1 MKKSMTTLKDIAL
14 RADVSIATVSYVL
27 NGTGSVSAE
36 VAERILDAVDEL
48 GYRPNRS
55 ARALRTGKSRTLG
68 LVLPDLTNPFFPE
81 LAQAVERA
89 ARLQNYA
96 VILIDS
102 HDEIEVESE
111 GFELLADYGVDGAIW
126 CPISAEIPATPS
138 FPTIVVDRPIEG
150 FDCVVSDLMHGGRL
164 IANHAIKLGHHRIGL
179 LSGPKHLVSARL
191 RRQGFLEAAQGL
203 LDIVWEVE
211 APFSRSLNEQA
222 RAALRENDVSLIV
235 AANDMIAIGA
245 LTFLRTIGKRVP
257 EDISLVG
264 FDNIP
269 WAELVTPQLSTV
281 KQPIAQ
287 LGVEA
292 VSLFRHRLLE
302 PDLPLQQSVLE
313 VELIKRGSAQMVGGN
328 A

>member
-1 MKKSMTTLKDIAL
+1 MTTLKDIAL

-55 ARALRTGKSRTLG
+55 ARALRTGKSRTIG

-89 ARLQNYA
+89 ARMENYA

-102 HDEIEVESE
+102 YEEIAVERE
-111 GFELLADYGVDGAIW
+111 GFSLLTDCGVDGAIW
-126 CPISAEIPATPS
+126 CPVGIASQSTSS
-138 FPTIVVDRPIEG
+138 FPTVVVDRPVEG
-150 FDCVVSDLMHGGRL
+150 FDCVYSDLKKGGGL
-164 IANHAIKLGHHRIGL
+164 IAEYAVKLGHRRVGL
-179 LSGPKHLVSARL
+179 LSGPNQLGSARL
-191 RRQGFLEAAQGL
+191 RREGFLEAAHGQ
-203 LDIVWEVE
+203 LDVVWEVE
-211 APFSRSLNEQA
+211 VPFSKILTGSAIEALQA
-222 RAALRENDVSLIV
+222 DNVSLIV
-235 AANDMIAIGA
+235 AANDTIAIGA
-245 LTFLRTIGKRVP
+245 LNVLHALGMRVP
-257 EDISLVG
+257 EEVSLLG

-269 WAELVTPQLSTV
+269 WAELVTPPLSTV
-281 KQPIAQ
+281 RQPIAE

-292 VSLFRHRLLE
+292 VSLLRRRLLE
-302 PDLPLQQSVLE
+302 PGLPLQQSVLD
-313 VELIKRGSAQMVGGN
+313 VELIERRSAQKVGGN